1 MAHSSLIIFDFDR
14 TIVDADSD
22 ATLIDKL
29 REKQP
34 PPEWE
39 AGNHDWTPYM
49 SDVFEHAYSAGLS
62 RDDILQCIG
71 CMRPTPGVK
80 ELIAVCAEEGW
91 HIVIIS
97 DANTVFVEHWLKVN
111 GLRDCITEIITN
123 PAHWA
128 GDKLLIKPYMHQTAC
143 ARCPPNLCKKSA
155 LLQWTSKAKY
165 EKYVY
170 CGDGRNDFCPVTVL
184 PDHAIVCPRMGYPLH
199 DLLKKDS
206 SSSTPLVKANIVPWV
221 HLTTVLDTLYPG
233 RTAGRIDM

>member
-1 MAHSSLIIFDFDR
+1 MH
-14 TIVDADSD
+14 
-22 ATLIDKL
+22 
-29 REKQP
+29 
-34 PPEWE
+34 
-39 AGNHDWTPYM
+39 
-49 SDVFEHAYSAGLS
+49 VFEHAYSAGLS

-80 ELIAVCAEEGW
+80 ELIAACAEEGW

-111 GLRDCITEIITN
+111 GLR
-123 PAHWA
+123 
-128 GDKLLIKPYMHQTAC
+128 TAC

-184 PDHAIVCPRMGYPLH
+184 PEHAIVCPRMGYPLH

-206 SSSTPLVKANIVPWV
+206 SSSTPLVKAKILPWV

-233 RTAGRIDM
+233 RIGRIDM